1 MDLLLKQLTQF
12 SAINFRSCA
21 LGFRVLVGWTFVND
35 KGLGVCM
42 F

>member
-12 SAINFRSCA
+12 SAINFTNPV
-21 LGFRVLVGWTFVND
+21 LDFRVLVGWTFVND
-35 KGLGVCM
+35 KGLGVWM